1 MAPPKQVWPTI
12 TYDDAPAAIRFLV
25 DVCGFEERL
34 VVPGEGGGAGEVAH
48 SQLAW
53 PEGGGVMISSTRTE
67 GDHAEYNT
75 ERVGVY
81 VVTDDPDAVFERV
94 KAAGA
99 TIIRDVQDE
108 DYGGRGFSLR
118 DAEGNAWT
126 FGSYRGE

>member
-1 MAPPKQVWPTI
+1 MTPPKQIWPTI
-12 TYDDAPAAIRFLV
+12 RYDDAPGAIRFLV

-34 VVPGEGGGAGEVAH
+34 VVPGDAEREIVHA
-48 SQLAW
+48 QLAW
-53 PEGGGVMISSTRTE
+53 PEGGGVMLGTKAAS

-81 VVTDDPDAVFERV
+81 VVTDDPDGVCARV
-94 KAAGA
+94 KAAGGD
-99 TIIRDVQDE
+99 IIRDVQDE
-108 DYGGRGFSLR
+108 DYGGRGFSMR